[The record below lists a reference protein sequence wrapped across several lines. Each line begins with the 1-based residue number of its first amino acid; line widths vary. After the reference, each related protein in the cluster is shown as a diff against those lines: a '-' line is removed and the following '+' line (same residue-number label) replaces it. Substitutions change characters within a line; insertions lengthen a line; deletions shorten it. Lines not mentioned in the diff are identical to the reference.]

1 MSRILS
7 SLLAFLAFAA
17 FSGAFVWSLPA
28 GARADLN
35 DHHLSEGLPF
45 CMSQDSYRALPFLS
59 YDFEMTGPNAYP
71 PFSEKF
77 HIQTLSGDKIPEDS
91 LDPLIREIFPGNH
104 YIALPQGAAI
114 VQSEPLWTYP
124 DGIEF
129 VHEVNLETGELFET
143 RVLKLIGSRWAFG
156 VYEPAPQG
164 SSCSGQLQLRTS
176 FFEPK
181 REIKLANSSLGPLRI
196 TYTPLAANSCT
207 TCHAMGEGP
216 GAKKGGPCHFQNNV
230 AIPDAQ
236 THLESWV
243 ETYQSRFGYS
253 PLKAAP

>member
-7 SLLAFLAFAA
+7 HLLTFFAFAA
-17 FSGAFVWSLPA
+17 FMGAVDCTLPIC
-28 GARADLN
+28 ARASADA
-35 DHHLSEGLPF
+35 DRLSEGLPS

-77 HIQTLSGDKIPEDS
+77 HIQTQSGDKIPEDS
-91 LDPLIREIFPGNH
+91 LDPLIREVFPGNH
-104 YIALPQGAAI
+104 YIALPQGASI

-176 FFEPK
+176 SSEGK
-181 REIKLANSSLGPLRI
+181 HEIKLAKSSLGPLRI

-207 TCHAMGEGP
+207 TCHAMGEGL
-216 GAKKGGPCHFQNNV
+216 GAKKGGPCHFQNNPAV
-230 AIPDAQ
+230 PDAQ